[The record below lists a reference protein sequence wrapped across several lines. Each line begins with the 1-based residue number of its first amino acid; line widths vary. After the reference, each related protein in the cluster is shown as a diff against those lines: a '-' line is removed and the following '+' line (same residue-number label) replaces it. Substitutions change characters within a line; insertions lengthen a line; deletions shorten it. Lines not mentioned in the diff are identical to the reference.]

1 MAYSLVVINPID
13 QEVHPAIMTR
23 VPVVTELP
31 HEYSG
36 QAEQH
41 GDGKD
46 EGDHGNDQ
54 VPSTI
59 PHPVIF
65 VHVVITVQVLTGE
78 LCDRLFD
85 VQVVV
90 EDRELLLWW
99 GLL

>member
-1 MAYSLVVINPID
+1 
-13 QEVHPAIMTR
+13 MTR

-36 QAEQH
+36 QTEQH
-41 GDGKD
+41 RDGKD
-46 EGDHGNDQ
+46 ERDHGDDQ

-59 PHPVIF
+59 SHPVVL
-65 VHVVITVQVLTGE
+65 VHVHVIITVQVLAGE

-90 EDRELLLWW
+90 EDWELLLWR